1 MKIAI
6 VHNSIICDKKL
17 HDGPFMVYCV
27 LAMEAEINKG
37 AYACTALDI
46 DIIRNSSLSDNAFRL
61 YSFLAMYTGS
71 NLNQSG
77 ATSNQ
82 RTS

>member
-27 LAMEAEINKG
+27 LAMKAEINKG

-61 YSFLAMYTGS
+61 YSFLAMYAGEQ
-71 NLNQSG
+71 LKSG
-77 ATSNQ
+77 QHQPQQTS
-82 RTS
+82 